1 MRRKTVKALLPILTA
16 YAEGKTIQYRYY
28 SDNWDNEVG
37 EDGIFNLSADAYR
50 IKPEPKYRPYNN
62 EEMRNL
68 VGKAVVH
75 VNAPNDTYLV
85 TSCIEGCIEVF
96 YNQKSYKYNAEEL
109 FRNWTINGKR
119 CGVEE

>member
-1 MRRKTVKALLPILTA
+1 MNRESAKKLWPIIQA
-16 YAEGKTIQYRYY
+16 YSEGKTIQVLTHIT
-28 SDNWDNEVG
+28 NEWLDVY
-37 EDGIFNLSADAYR
+37 EPVFNTVKPEHYR

-119 CGVEE
+119 CGVEK